1 MPADQVFAAAFGPHQ
16 PVVPNDSDTT
26 RAQNRRVELTT
37 VPRQGANVST
47 AQKQVEAADS
57 NG

>member
-1 MPADQVFAAAFGPHQ
+1 
-16 PVVPNDSDTT
+16 VVPNDSDST

-37 VPRQGANVST
+37 VPRQGASVST
-47 AQKQVEAADS
+47 AQKQAEGAES